1 MKVYAAKDVRNV
13 GIVGHG
19 DCGKTTLTSALLYT
33 AGATNRLTSVDEGN
47 AVTDYDEE
55 EIGRKVSVSS
65 AQAYVEWGGV
75 KVNLIDTPGY
85 NIFINDAKAA
95 LLAADVALV
104 VVDAVNGLDVQTEKV
119 WKFADDYGIPKIIFA
134 NKMHKE
140 RAAVATVVDQVK
152 EVFGVTAVPVQYP
165 IGEGKDFTGV
175 VDLIDMKSYGYEMD
189 GEGKGAAGGI
199 SAEAAEEV
207 EAART
212 QLIEAVA
219 ETDEDLMNEYFEE
232 GVLPDDKIVEGLKKA
247 VLAGEIIPVL
257 CGSALHNIATD
268 QLLDFLKNVAPA
280 PLDRGEITTEE
291 GSRKVADDGPLA
303 LFVWKTAADAFAG
316 RVTYFKVVSG
326 VLENDAAVYNHT
338 KTGGEKFSRIS
349 VAQGKE
355 LMAVARFHAGDIGVV
370 AKLKETL
377 TGDSLGAKDSPVSF
391 PKANIPAPAISFAI
405 QPKTRQDEDRLGSAI
420 TKVLE
425 EDLALNFYRDPQ
437 TQEFLL
443 AGNGQQHLDIV
454 CSKLKKRY
462 NVAVELKA
470 PKIPYRE
477 TIRGTADVHGRH
489 KKQSGG
495 HGQFGDCK
503 IKMMPLDRG
512 RQFEFV
518 NEIFG
523 GAIPRTYIPAV
534 EKGILEAAVKGYLAG
549 YPVVDFKVT
558 LYDGSYHDV
567 DSSELAFKLAGSK
580 AFKLAMAQ
588 AKPALLE
595 PVMKVE
601 VVAPMDFA
609 GDLMGDLN
617 SRRGRIQGMD
627 TKGANQIIHAEVP
640 MSEMLTYANDLTSM
654 TQGRGSFLIEMGHY
668 DYVPHELAAKIINA
682 AKRDDA
688 GEEDAD

>member
-1 MKVYAAKDVRNV
+1 MKIYTGKDVRNV
-13 GIVGHG
+13 GLVGHG
-19 DCGKTTLTSALLYT
+19 DCGKTTLASALLYT
-33 AGATNRLTSVDEGN
+33 AGATSRLTSVDEGN
-47 AVTDYDEE
+47 AITDYDEE
-55 EIGRKVSVSS
+55 EIGRKVSISS
-65 AQAYVEWGGV
+65 VPAYAEWGGV

-85 NIFINDAKAA
+85 NIFINEAKAA
-95 LLAADVALV
+95 LPAADAALV
-104 VVDAVNGLDVQTEKV
+104 IVDAVNGIDVQTEKT

-140 RAAVATVVDQVK
+140 RASVAAVVDQVK
-152 EVFGVTAVPVQYP
+152 EAFGVTAVPVQYP
-165 IGEGKDFTGV
+165 LGEDKSFAGV
-175 VDLIDMKSYGYEMD
+175 VDLIRPKAYAYEMD
-189 GEGKGAAGGI
+189 GAGKGTAGNVPADAAD
-199 SAEAAEEV
+199 AVEE
-207 EAART
+207 ART

-219 ETDEDLMNEYFEE
+219 ETDEDLMNEYFDKGSLSE
-232 GVLPDDKIVEGLKKA
+232 DKIAAGLKKA
-247 VLAGEIIPVL
+247 VAQGEVIPVL
-257 CGSALHNIATD
+257 CGSALHNIAID
-268 QLLDFLKNVAPA
+268 RLLDFLKDAAPS
-280 PLDRGEITTEE
+280 PIDRGEIAAED
-291 GSRKVADDGPLA
+291 GALKIDDGGPLA

-326 VLENDAAVYNHT
+326 VLQNDAAVYNHT
-338 KTGGEKFSRIS
+338 RSTGEKFSRIS

-355 LMAVARFHAGDIGVV
+355 FTNVPRFHAGDIGAV

-377 TGDSLGAKDSPVSF
+377 TGDSLGAKDSPVVF
-391 PKANIPAPAISFAI
+391 PKANIPVPAISYAI
-405 QPKTRQDEDRLGSAI
+405 QPKTRQDEDRLSGAI
-420 TKVLE
+420 AKVLE
-425 EDLALNFYRDPQ
+425 EDLALHFYRDAQ

-443 AGNGQQHLDIV
+443 AGNGRQHLDIV

-462 NVAVELKA
+462 NVEVELKA

-477 TIRGTADVHGRH
+477 TIRGAADVHGRH

-503 IKMMPLDRG
+503 IRVAPLDRG
-512 RQFEFV
+512 GQFEFV

-523 GAIPRTYIPAV
+523 GAIPKTYIPAV
-534 EKGILEAAVKGYLAG
+534 EKGILEAAAKGYLAG

-558 LYDGSYHDV
+558 LYDGSYHEV

-580 AFKLAMAQ
+580 AFKLAMAE

-601 VVAPMDFA
+601 VVAPLDFA

-627 TKGANQIIHAEVP
+627 TKGANQIIRAEAP
-640 MSEMLTYANDLTSM
+640 MAEMLTYANDLTSI
-654 TQGRGSFLIEMGHY
+654 TQGRGSFTIEMGHY
-668 DYVPHELAAKIINA
+668 DFVPHEIAAKIIEA
-682 AKRDDA
+682 AKRSG

>member
-1 MKVYAAKDVRNV
+1 MKIYTGKDVRNV

-33 AGATNRLTSVDEGN
+33 AGATSRLTSVDEGN
-47 AVTDYDEE
+47 TITDYDEE
-55 EIGRKVSVSS
+55 EIDRKVSISS
-65 AQAYVEWGGV
+65 VPAYAEWGGV
-75 KVNLIDTPGY
+75 KINLIDTPGY
-85 NIFINDAKAA
+85 NIFINEAKAA
-95 LLAADVALV
+95 LSAADAVLV
-104 VVDAVNGLDVQTEKV
+104 VVDAVNGIDVQTEKT

-140 RAAVATVVDQVK
+140 RASVAAVVDQVK
-152 EVFGVTAVPVQYP
+152 EAFGVTAVPVQYP
-165 IGEGKDFTGV
+165 LGEDNSFAGV
-175 VDLIDMKSYGYEMD
+175 VDLIREKAYAYEMD
-189 GEGKGAAGGI
+189 GAGKGTAGNVPADA
-199 SAEAAEEV
+199 SDAVEET
-207 EAART
+207 RT

-219 ETDEDLMNEYFEE
+219 ETDEDLMNEYFDE
-232 GVLPDDKIVEGLKKA
+232 GSLSEDKIAAGLKKA
-247 VLAGEIIPVL
+247 VAQGEVIPVL
-257 CGSALHNIATD
+257 CGSALHNIAID
-268 QLLDFLKNVAPA
+268 RLLDFLKDAAPS
-280 PLDRGEITTEE
+280 PIDRGEIAAED
-291 GSRKVADDGPLA
+291 GAIKIDDGGPLA

-326 VLENDAAVYNHT
+326 VLQNDAAVYNHT
-338 KTGGEKFSRIS
+338 RSTGEKFSRIS

-355 LMAVARFHAGDIGVV
+355 FTNAPRFHAGDIGAV

-377 TGDSLGAKDSPVSF
+377 TGDSLSAKDSPVVF
-391 PKANIPAPAISFAI
+391 PKANIPVPAISYAI
-405 QPKTRQDEDRLGSAI
+405 QPKTRQDEDRLSSAI
-420 TKVLE
+420 AKVLE
-425 EDLALNFYRDPQ
+425 EDLALHFYRDAQ

-443 AGNGQQHLDIV
+443 AGNGRQHLDIV

-462 NVAVELKA
+462 NVEVELKA

-477 TIRGTADVHGRH
+477 TIRGAADVHGRH

-503 IKMMPLDRG
+503 IKVAPLDRG
-512 RQFEFV
+512 GQFEFV

-523 GAIPRTYIPAV
+523 GAIPKTYIPAV
-534 EKGILEAAVKGYLAG
+534 EKGILEAAAKGYLAG

-558 LYDGSYHDV
+558 LYDGSYHEV

-580 AFKLAMAQ
+580 AFKLAMAE

-601 VVAPMDFA
+601 VVAPLDFA

-627 TKGANQIIHAEVP
+627 TKGANQIIRAEAP
-640 MSEMLTYANDLTSM
+640 MAEMLTYANDLTSI
-654 TQGRGSFLIEMGHY
+654 TQGRGSFTIEMGHY
-668 DYVPHELAAKIINA
+668 DFVPHEIAAKIIEA
-682 AKRDDA
+682 AKRSG
-688 GEEDAD
+688 GEEEAD

>member
-1 MKVYAAKDVRNV
+1 MKVYTGKDVRNV

-19 DCGKTTLTSALLYT
+19 DCGKTTLASALLYT

-55 EIGRKVSVSS
+55 EISRKVSVSS
-65 AQAYVEWGGV
+65 VPAYAEWGGV
-75 KVNLIDTPGY
+75 KINLIDTPGY

-95 LLAADVALV
+95 LSAADAALI
-104 VVDAVNGLDVQTEKV
+104 VVDAVNGIEVQTEKT
-119 WKFADDYGIPKIIFA
+119 WGFADDYGIPKIIFA
-134 NKMHKE
+134 NKMHKD
-140 RAAVATVVDQVK
+140 RASAAAVVDQVK
-152 EVFGVTAVPVQYP
+152 EIFGVTAVPVQHP
-165 IGEGKDFTGV
+165 VGEGKNFAGV
-175 VDLIDMKSYGYEMD
+175 VDLIHMKTYAYEL
-189 GEGKGAAGGI
+189 GGNGQGTAGGI
-199 SAEAAEEV
+199 PADIAGDV
-207 EAART
+207 EDART

-219 ETDEDLMNEYFEE
+219 ETDEDLMNEYFDE
-232 GVLPDDKIVEGLKKA
+232 GTLPEDKIVEGLKKA
-247 VLAGEIIPVL
+247 VAAGEVIPVL
-257 CGSALHNIATD
+257 CGSALHNIAID
-268 QLLDFLKNVAPA
+268 RLLDFLKSAAPS
-280 PLDRGEITTEE
+280 PIDRGEIATED
-291 GSRKVADDGPLA
+291 GALKVDDGGPLA

-326 VLENDAAVYNHT
+326 VLQNDAAVYNHT
-338 KTGGEKFSRIS
+338 RSTGEKFSRIG
-349 VAQGKE
+349 VAQGKDFTN
-355 LMAVARFHAGDIGVV
+355 VARFHAGDIGVV

-377 TGDSLGAKDSPVSF
+377 TGDSLGAKDSPTTF
-391 PKANIPAPAISFAI
+391 PKANIPVPAISYAI
-405 QPKTRQDEDRLGSAI
+405 QPKTRQDEDRLSSAI
-420 TKVLE
+420 AKVLE

-462 NVAVELKA
+462 NVEVELKA

-503 IKMMPLDRG
+503 IKVEPLERG
-512 RQFEFV
+512 QQFEFV

-534 EKGILEAAVKGYLAG
+534 EKGILEAAEKGYLAG

-558 LYDGSYHDV
+558 LYDGSYHEV

-627 TKGANQIIHAEVP
+627 AKGANQIVRAEAP
-640 MSEMLTYANDLTSM
+640 MAEMLTYANDLTSI
-654 TQGRGSFLIEMGHY
+654 TQGRGSFTIEMGHY
-668 DYVPHELAAKIINA
+668 DYVPHELAAKIIEA
-682 AKRDDA
+682 AKRA
-688 GEEDAD
+688 RSGEEDAD